1 MQAVMGKKPEDKYA
15 MLRQAGLVTVI
26 PFVLLVSPVVGY
38 FIGGFLDRK
47 LHTSF
52 LWIVFIVLG
61 FVAGVREVYRIIVR
75 ISKETQSSGD

>member
-1 MQAVMGKKPEDKYA
+1 MGKKPEDKYV

-26 PFVLLVSPVVGY
+26 PFLLLVSPVVGY
-38 FIGGFLDRK
+38 FIGSFLDRK

-61 FVAGVREVYRIIVR
+61 FVAGVREVYRIILR
-75 ISKETQSSGD
+75 ISKETQSSDD